1 MNEIGEIGEM
11 SELELR
17 KAAKK
22 RVGIKMGFYTHL
34 LVFVAVNGGLFLLN
48 SFTTG
53 FNGGQRWHHF
63 PLFGWGIGLAIHGLV
78 TFISLQGMGLRER
91 MLNQEIETLRRRQP

>member
-1 MNEIGEIGEM
+1 MNEIGEMNEA
-11 SELELR
+11 ELC
-17 KAAKK
+17 KTAKK

-34 LVFVAVNGGLFLLN
+34 LVFVAVNGGLYLLN
-48 SFTTG
+48 NFTTG
-53 FNGGQRWHHF
+53 FNNGQRWHHF

-78 TFISLQGMGLRER
+78 TFISLQGMGLRKR

>member
-1 MNEIGEIGEM
+1 MNEVSEM

-22 RVGIKMGFYTHL
+22 RVGIKMGFYIHL
-34 LVFVAVNGGLFLLN
+34 LVFVAVNSGLYLLN
-48 SFTTG
+48 NFTSG
-53 FNGGQRWHHF
+53 FNNGLRWHHF

-78 TFISLQGMGLRER
+78 TFLSLQGMGLRER
-91 MLNQEIETLRRRQP
+91 LLEQEIESLRRRQR